1 MLTVIE
7 ILKLSEEYLAKHGVP
22 DARRN
27 AELLASHVLGKSRL
41 DLYLEHE
48 RPLDDEEVRNM
59 RAALAQRKDRKPIQY
74 IFGEAEFY
82 GLPFE
87 VDPSVLVPRPETE
100 LLVEESLRA
109 LKETRVGKAVVY
121 EVGTGSGCIS
131 VSVAKN
137 FDNCRIYASDISTE
151 ALKIASGNAAK
162 NDVSE
167 KIEFLLGHD
176 LKPFRDAGAPQAD
189 LVVSNPPYVPTAELQ
204 NLEPEVRDY
213 EPTIALDGGPD
224 GLDVIKRFIDQAPGT
239 MSVGGTLLLE
249 IGIGQSRAVTDYIN
263 SSGCF
268 DEPGI
273 VKDYQDIDRI
283 VIVKLK
289 KQAV

>member
-7 ILKLSEEYLAKHGVP
+7 ILKLSEEYLAKHGIP

-59 RAALAQRKDRKPIQY
+59 RAALAQRKNRKPIQY

-100 LLVEESLRA
+100 LLVEKTLSA
-109 LKETRVGKAVVY
+109 LKETKAGKAVVY
-121 EVGTGSGCIS
+121 EIGTGSGCIS

-137 FDNCRIYASDISTE
+137 FDNCCIYASDISTE

-162 NDVSE
+162 NGVSE
-167 KIEFLLGHD
+167 RIEFLLGHD

-189 LVVSNPPYVPTAELQ
+189 LVVSNPPYVPRAELR

-213 EPTIALDGGPD
+213 EPTKALDGGPD
-224 GLDVIKRFIDQAPGT
+224 GLDVIRQIIDQAPGA
-239 MSVGGTLLLE
+239 MGAGGTLLLE

-263 SSGCF
+263 SSGGF
-268 DEPGI
+268 DEPGV

-289 KQAV
+289 K